1 MDCSNS
7 YFDVAIL
14 KVSGRCNIDCK
25 YCYMFNLSDQRWK
38 NQPKLMSRQVLRNFF
53 LRTEQYLRTSK
64 LSAFTIIVH
73 GGEPLLAGHDFF
85 LELGRLK
92 KRMVDATGVELTLVM
107 QTNSLLL
114 DDQWLDI
121 LREAGISFGISIDG
135 PAIYHDK
142 HRVSFSG
149 HGTHKQVENKI
160 RWLNELPD
168 ACKLFRGVLCVLQ
181 PEMDGREIVRYFYDL
196 GVKTCDFLLPDQ
208 NYSYPS
214 DLYAQPGLIPTY
226 GVVLEEAYREWRRID
241 DPNFSI
247 RLFDVLVRALLGT
260 PPAMDC
266 LGTTPVGIFTIASS
280 GEIEPLDTFKCCGEE
295 YTKTGRTVFDTDL
308 MDLPLI
314 PNLRTSLERA
324 ADLPADCLSCT
335 YKDMCG
341 GGYMPHRFK
350 DGSFKNPSV
359 YCADLKHIC
368 SVVSADIKAE
378 LGDIAAVLS
387 SN

>member
-1 MDCSNS
+1 M
-7 YFDVAIL
+7 
-14 KVSGRCNIDCK
+14 
-25 YCYMFNLSDQRWK
+25 
-38 NQPKLMSRQVLRNFF
+38 
-53 LRTEQYLRTSK
+53 
-64 LSAFTIIVH
+64 
-73 GGEPLLAGHDFF
+73 
-85 LELGRLK
+85 
-92 KRMVDATGVELTLVM
+92 
-107 QTNSLLL
+107 
-114 DDQWLDI
+114 
-121 LREAGISFGISIDG
+121 
-135 PAIYHDK
+135 
-142 HRVSFSG
+142 
-149 HGTHKQVENKI
+149 
-160 RWLNELPD
+160 PD
-168 ACKLFRGVLCVLQ
+168 ACKLFRGVLCGFNQ
-181 PEMDGREIVRYFYDL
+181 KMDGREYRRYFYDL

-378 LGDIAAVLS
+378 LGDIAAVLKLKLKRSRQMADEDSIEDVTVELKVSEMTMDELMKADLNHLIKSLVYWAAS
-387 SN
+387 SNVSWRFGRAAPAMMMAQVMVK